1 MSGRPVTAAGL
12 RIRGL
17 NHQYAVNP
25 VLEDIHLDLSPG
37 QVLALVGPS
46 GCGKTTLLH
55 LCAGL
60 LVPREGSIDNRFSRP
75 AVVFQQ
81 PRLLPW
87 KNAGDNIAVGLK
99 AAGLP
104 TAQRRRRAA
113 ELGQRIGL
121 DAEDLEKLPRQLSGG
136 MQSRVALAR
145 ALVLEPD
152 LLLLDEPFSALD
164 IGLKEEL
171 YRLLLAHQQ
180 ARGMAV
186 LMITHDLM
194 EAVRLSDAILV
205 MSPEPGRIA
214 GRFGIEHPATARDEA
229 FVYHTTARLLADPM
243 VRKSFGLGPLIS
255 KEAGTP

>member
-1 MSGRPVTAAGL
+1 MTGRPVTAAGL
-12 RIRGL
+12 HIRGL

-60 LVPREGSIDNRFSRP
+60 LVPREGRIDNRFSRP

-104 TAQRRRRAA
+104 TAQRRRCVA

-121 DAEDLEKLPRQLSGG
+121 DAEDLEKLPAS
-136 MQSRVALAR
+136 SPAACR
-145 ALVLEPD
+145 AAWPW
-152 LLLLDEPFSALD
+152 PAPWCWNR
-164 IGLKEEL
+164 ICCCW
-171 YRLLLAHQQ
+171 
-180 ARGMAV
+180 
-186 LMITHDLM
+186 
-194 EAVRLSDAILV
+194 
-205 MSPEPGRIA
+205 MSPSRPW
-214 GRFGIEHPATARDEA
+214 
-229 FVYHTTARLLADPM
+229 
-243 VRKSFGLGPLIS
+243 IS
-255 KEAGTP
+255 D